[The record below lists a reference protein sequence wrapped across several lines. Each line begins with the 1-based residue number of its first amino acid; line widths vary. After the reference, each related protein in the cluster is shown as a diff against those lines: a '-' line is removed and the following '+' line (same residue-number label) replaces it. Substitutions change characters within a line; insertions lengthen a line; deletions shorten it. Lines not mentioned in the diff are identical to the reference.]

1 MKRMPMEQISWG
13 EGFQAMED
21 EQMRDKAG
29 RLYNIRYSDKN
40 LSGDYNLILALSISV
55 KLSVDR
61 PASEFSFY
69 IEKFYCLTS
78 LEKL

>member
-1 MKRMPMEQISWG
+1 
-13 EGFQAMED
+13 
-21 EQMRDKAG
+21 MRDKAG

-61 PASEFSFY
+61 PARHQSFHFTL
-69 IEKFYCLTS
+69 KSSTV
-78 LEKL
+78 

>member
-1 MKRMPMEQISWG
+1 
-13 EGFQAMED
+13 
-21 EQMRDKAG
+21 MRDKAG

-61 PASEFSFY
+61 PASELSFY
-69 IEKFYCLTS
+69 IEKF
-78 LEKL
+78 